1 MLNTACDMA
10 IEKGMPSA
18 GVKAVMGGAKLHA
31 LLVERVETADVTPVR
46 SVAEMDDE
54 IRRLLA
60 VNQAEAD
67 DATNGEPV
75 H

>member
-1 MLNTACDMA
+1 M
-10 IEKGMPSA
+10 
-18 GVKAVMGGAKLHA
+18 GVAKLHG

-60 VNQAEAD
+60 VNRPEAD